1 MSLDMTI
8 APKCY
13 PVSVEE
19 VKQHLRL
26 NTTTAEEDFY
36 IENLIASATTHAE
49 QKTGRVF
56 VDSEWSWTPSEK
68 EMNGSAVPLPVVPVT
83 SVEVFDSS
91 DQPVSPDLYTVE
103 YPALSPQGNPLIG
116 SLSPLSGFPLNPK
129 IVLRAGYT
137 VEEKL
142 EKIVTNESPFIEPAK
157 TGFTESSVTLVFNR
171 PIMGDAKPE
180 NFQIYDS
187 VGNNVPV
194 LAIFVKD
201 DVVEIQTTEAS
212 IVKGASLIINY
223 AGGFIHDEFHNYVD
237 AQSVKLPPITE
248 IPKLYIA
255 PDAIPTQKVF
265 VSNCPHPLKQWIMV
279 RTGTLFQQRS
289 EIALRAGK
297 SNDALFPS
305 NFIDNILDTFKI
317 IGFV

>member
-1 MSLDMTI
+1 MSLDMTV

-91 DQPVSPDLYTVE
+91 GHSISPDLYTVE

-116 SLSPLSGFPLNPK
+116 SLSPLSGFPENPK
-129 IVLRAGYT
+129 IILRAGYK
-137 VEEKL
+137 VEEKI
-142 EKIVTNESPFIEPAK
+142 EKIVTNESPRIDRDK
-157 TGFTESSVTLVFNR
+157 VGVTESSITIVFNR
-171 PIMGDAKPE
+171 PIMGDAKPDD
-180 NFQIYDS
+180 FQIYD
-187 VGNNVPV
+187 VNGNTFPV
-194 LAIFVKD
+194 LAVFIKD
-201 DVVEIQTTEAS
+201 GVVEVQVMEAS
-212 IVKGASLIINY
+212 ISIGMNIIVNY
-223 AGGFIHDEFHNYVD
+223 AGGFLHDEFHNYVD
-237 AQSVKLPPITE
+237 AQSINLPPITE
-248 IPKLYIA
+248 IPKLHIA

-297 SNDALFPS
+297 SNDALFPN

>member
-91 DQPVSPDLYTVE
+91 
-103 YPALSPQGNPLIG
+103 LSLLTCILLNTLRCRRKEIRLLD
-116 SLSPLSGFPLNPK
+116 LSPL
-129 IVLRAGYT
+129 
-137 VEEKL
+137 
-142 EKIVTNESPFIEPAK
+142 
-157 TGFTESSVTLVFNR
+157 
-171 PIMGDAKPE
+171 
-180 NFQIYDS
+180 
-187 VGNNVPV
+187 
-194 LAIFVKD
+194 
-201 DVVEIQTTEAS
+201 
-212 IVKGASLIINY
+212 
-223 AGGFIHDEFHNYVD
+223 
-237 AQSVKLPPITE
+237 
-248 IPKLYIA
+248 
-255 PDAIPTQKVF
+255 
-265 VSNCPHPLKQWIMV
+265 
-279 RTGTLFQQRS
+279 
-289 EIALRAGK
+289 
-297 SNDALFPS
+297 
-305 NFIDNILDTFKI
+305 
-317 IGFV
+317 